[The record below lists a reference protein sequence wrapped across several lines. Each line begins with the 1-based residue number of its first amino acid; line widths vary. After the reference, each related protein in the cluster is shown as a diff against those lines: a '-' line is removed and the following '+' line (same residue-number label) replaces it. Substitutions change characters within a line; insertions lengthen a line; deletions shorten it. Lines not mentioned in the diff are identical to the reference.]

1 MADEGLTYNAGNIS
15 QLADD
20 IKLQLDAFNLKV
32 SELFNFIDR
41 LKNEGYWTGSVYE
54 TFKTNI
60 EDYRKREIDP
70 MVASIET
77 WISTLRDCAVD
88 AASNTQKGINLV
100 G

>member
-20 IKLQLDAFNLKV
+20 IKGQLDAFNFKV

-41 LKNEGYWTGSVYE
+41 LKNEGYWTGSVYDS
-54 TFKTNI
+54 FKANI
-60 EDYRKREIDP
+60 EKYKKDEIDP

-100 G
+100 A